1 MKNHTYLT
9 IITLTKNN
17 YKEFLRT
24 LKSIFSQRNT
34 LNIEWLI
41 IDGSNQKTRNKIKK
55 LIEKY
60 LKNYQNKNIL
70 IKHIDSVKN
79 RFYGIYPCM
88 NYGKEIAEGEFLIF
102 LNSGDEFFNDYSLK
116 VLLKNTLKV
125 QAQKSLIF
133 GQANIIAS
141 KKINWYFP
149 GKRLKNIEKWLNY
162 FEPNHQSMMISKDL
176 AKSHEFSLKHSLIS
190 DGHWKRKIVNGAN
203 NIIYINQPIIN
214 FYLDGASSTKP
225 NKILLLEIIKNKN
238 ISLFRKLI
246 FLVKYYIPKDFFIFY
261 HLMQK
266 YKCIFFDLIF

>member
-1 MKNHTYLT
+1 
-9 IITLTKNN
+9 
-17 YKEFLRT
+17 
-24 LKSIFSQRNT
+24 
-34 LNIEWLI
+34 
-41 IDGSNQKTRNKIKK
+41 
-55 LIEKY
+55 
-60 LKNYQNKNIL
+60 
-70 IKHIDSVKN
+70 
-79 RFYGIYPCM
+79 M
-88 NYGKEIAEGEFLIF
+88 NYGKKIAEGEFVIF
-102 LNSGDEFFNDYSLK
+102 LNGGDEFFNDYSLK
-116 VLLKNTLKV
+116 VLLKNALKV
-125 QAQKSLIF
+125 EAQKSLIF

-225 NKILLLEIIKNKN
+225 NKILLFEIIKNKN

-261 HLMQK
+261 HLKQK